1 MKKIRGIC
9 LIAILLISCNSN
21 EVSTVASKIETE
33 EIVMES
39 YETDRYDLAEN
50 VDQLFTES
58 DLIMRG
64 TIKTNEQV
72 DLIEKSTGRIAHSY
86 FRTNLDVTKVYK
98 GDSKIKNIDMT
109 EEYYFNNNILWTQ
122 EGYNPAVEGNE
133 YILFLK
139 AYDIGPYVGMYFP
152 IDLSFGKYVIPNTS
166 SSSNDLEVDS
176 LEKMELSPLMTKD
189 EVKRYN
195 AWYTDI
201 AERLKLNEKEE

>member
-1 MKKIRGIC
+1 MKKIRVIC

-64 TIKTNEQV
+64 TIKTNEQI

-86 FRTNLDVTKVYK
+86 FRTNVDVTKVYK
-98 GDSKIKNIDMT
+98 GDSIKGIFI
-109 EEYYFNNNILWTQ
+109 ECQ
-122 EGYNPAVEGNE
+122 
-133 YILFLK
+133 
-139 AYDIGPYVGMYFP
+139 
-152 IDLSFGKYVIPNTS
+152 
-166 SSSNDLEVDS
+166 
-176 LEKMELSPLMTKD
+176 
-189 EVKRYN
+189 
-195 AWYTDI
+195 
-201 AERLKLNEKEE
+201 